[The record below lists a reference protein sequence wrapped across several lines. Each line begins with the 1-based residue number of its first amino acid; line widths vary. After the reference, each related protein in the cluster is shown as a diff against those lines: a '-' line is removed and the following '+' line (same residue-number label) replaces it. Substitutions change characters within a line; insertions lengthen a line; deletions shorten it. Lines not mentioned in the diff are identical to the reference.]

1 MLRSERVWKAF
12 AEVATMVS
20 VFLDLSRRAFDLS
33 KIVGLIDTP
42 LR

>member
-12 AEVATMVS
+12 AMVS